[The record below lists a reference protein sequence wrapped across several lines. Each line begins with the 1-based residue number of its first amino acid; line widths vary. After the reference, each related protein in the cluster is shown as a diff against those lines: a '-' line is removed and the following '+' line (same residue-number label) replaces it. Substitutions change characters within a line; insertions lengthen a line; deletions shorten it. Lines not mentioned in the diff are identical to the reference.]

1 MTTTP
6 RPAAGRRTP
15 RRLPLAS
22 TGDDRFDAILGGGI
36 PTESSVMVAG
46 PPGSGKTV
54 LILQMLFRAARAG
67 QRSLYFTA
75 LSEPALKVIRYMQV
89 FDFFDQ
95 ALLEEFIVLSD
106 LGVAVRDGAAGT
118 ISELSRMMEKHE
130 PQFLVIDSV
139 RSVIDLMPDHRT
151 SRSFIYELATR
162 SATWGT
168 TTFLLG
174 EYAADDPLQSPEFAV
189 ADGILR
195 LGVRRHDL
203 TAVRELEVVK
213 LRGADYV
220 SGKHFF
226 EITPAGVFVF
236 PRVRAP
242 HSVDSHMAEAVGR
255 VSTGTKGLDELFGGG
270 IPGLSTTV
278 VQGATGSGKTIVGL
292 QFLIEGAARG
302 EKGMLLTLE
311 ETPEQLRSLAA
322 TLGWNLLELE
332 KQGRLTIRY
341 ESPVEISTDRY
352 LQMARDEVRLTGI
365 TRVVLD
371 SLTSLSLGVTSDR
384 RYKELVY
391 AVSKHMRSC
400 GATLLMTVETEQVLG
415 AETVVG
421 GHGVSFMAD
430 NVLQLRYVEAGGH
443 RERAISVLKAR
454 GVKHDTAMRLL
465 RIEPGGPVVARTG
478 LTQPV
483 GARTRT
489 KPSPRR
495 RRT

>member
-6 RPAAGRRTP
+6 RPPSGARAARGLR
-15 RRLPLAS
+15 LAS

-54 LILQMLFRAARAG
+54 LILQTLFRAARAG

-95 ALLEEFIVLSD
+95 ELLEQSIVLAD
-106 LGVAVRDGAAGT
+106 LGLAVRDGPAATLG
-118 ISELSRMMEKHE
+118 ELSRMMEKHE
-130 PQFLVIDSV
+130 PQFVVIDSV
-139 RSVIDLMPDHRT
+139 RSVIDLMPDQRT
-151 SRSFIYELATR
+151 ARSFIYELATR

-195 LGVRRHDL
+195 LGMRRQDL

-242 HSVDSHMAEAVGR
+242 HSVDSHTAETVGR
-255 VSTGTKGLDELFGGG
+255 VTSGTKGLDELFGGG

-311 ETPEQLRSLAA
+311 ETPEQLRAVAA

-332 KQGRLTIRY
+332 QRGLLTIRY
-341 ESPVEISTDRY
+341 ESPVELSTDRY
-352 LQMARDEVRLTGI
+352 LQMARDEVRRSGI

-384 RYKELVY
+384 RFKELVY
-391 AVSKHMRSC
+391 AVAKHMRSC

-430 NVLQLRYVEAGGH
+430 NVLQLRYVEVGGL
-443 RERAISVLKAR
+443 RERGVSVLKAR

-465 RIEPGGPVVARTG
+465 RIGPGGPTVVGTG
-478 LTQPV
+478 FKQPA
-483 GARTRT
+483 GARTRK
-489 KPSPRR
+489 KPAARR
-495 RRT
+495 RR